1 MTGSPYHPA
10 DTFPEV
16 LYRLNRVRLD
26 LRLFCSMSER
36 SGRFVAADE
45 VFYSGN
51 LQPSAPASATNADD
65 KHELFNDADAT
76 TTPTRSPPPDLPV
89 SNPSSSIHTVRST
102 LTTDSYFI
110 SQFVKEGKF
119 QRQADMVRLQAKF
132 GETEA
137 RKIAAREARERRA
150 VAERERL
157 EATADPNLI
166 PLGARAGI
174 KGGMAGAASSRAAFV
189 LDEIPEAEWWDVHI
203 LKNGTYDDISDGKWE
218 IKPEKIN
225 LYVEHPV
232 PMQPPMEAPPPPPQP
247 LKLTKREQKKLRTQ
261 RRQQR
266 EQEKQEMIRQG
277 LLEPPK
283 PKVKI
288 SNLMR
293 VLTDEATA
301 DPTAIEKEVR
311 QQMEERAS
319 AHEDRNLARQLTPA
333 ERRERK
339 IRKLFDDPTGSVETQ
354 VHVYRVESLANPKN
368 KFRVDINAQENRLSG
383 EWCLLFHLGYALM
396 MYFILA
402 FSSPLFPNPLPGSRR
417 QPVTTSREPYVL
429 KASELSAVIE
439 P

>member
-1 MTGSPYHPA
+1 
-10 DTFPEV
+10 
-16 LYRLNRVRLD
+16 
-26 LRLFCSMSER
+26 
-36 SGRFVAADE
+36 
-45 VFYSGN
+45 
-51 LQPSAPASATNADD
+51 
-65 KHELFNDADAT
+65 
-76 TTPTRSPPPDLPV
+76 
-89 SNPSSSIHTVRST
+89 
-102 LTTDSYFI
+102 
-110 SQFVKEGKF
+110 
-119 QRQADMVRLQAKF
+119 MVRLQAKF

-189 LDEIPEAEWWDVHI
+189 LDEIPDAEWWDVHI

-402 FSSPLFPNPLPGSRR
+402 LSSPLFPNPLPGSRR

>member
-1 MTGSPYHPA
+1 MTIASSRPTPDGKFFDILSP
-10 DTFPEV
+10 
-16 LYRLNRVRLD
+16 R
-26 LRLFCSMSER
+26 
-36 SGRFVAADE
+36 
-45 VFYSGN
+45 
-51 LQPSAPASATNADD
+51 
-65 KHELFNDADAT
+65 DA
-76 TTPTRSPPPDLPV
+76 
-89 SNPSSSIHTVRST
+89 
-102 LTTDSYFI
+102 

-150 VAERERL
+150 AAERERL

-174 KGGMAGAASSRAAFV
+174 KGGMAGAAQSRAAAV
-189 LDEIPEAEWWDVHI
+189 LDEVPDVEWWDAHI
-203 LKNGTYDDISDGKWE
+203 LANGSYDDVSDGRWD
-218 IKPEKIN
+218 IKPEKITP
-225 LYVEHPV
+225 YVEHPV

-311 QQMEERAS
+311 KQMEERAS

-333 ERRERK
+333 ERREKK
-339 IRKLFDDPTGSVETQ
+339 IRKLFDDPSGGVETQ
-354 VHVYRVESLANPKN
+354 VHVYRVESLSNPKN

-383 EWCLLFHLGYALM
+383 E
-396 MYFILA
+396 
-402 FSSPLFPNPLPGSRR
+402 SLFPFPFRIFSRRRSFPGSR
-417 QPVTTSREPYVL
+417 QSR
-429 KASELSAVIE
+429 
-439 P
+439 

>member
-1 MTGSPYHPA
+1 
-10 DTFPEV
+10 
-16 LYRLNRVRLD
+16 
-26 LRLFCSMSER
+26 
-36 SGRFVAADE
+36 
-45 VFYSGN
+45 
-51 LQPSAPASATNADD
+51 
-65 KHELFNDADAT
+65 
-76 TTPTRSPPPDLPV
+76 
-89 SNPSSSIHTVRST
+89 
-102 LTTDSYFI
+102 
-110 SQFVKEGKF
+110 
-119 QRQADMVRLQAKF
+119 MVRLQAKF

-383 EWCLLFHLGYALM
+383 EWASF
-396 MYFILA
+396 FI
-402 FSSPLFPNPLPGSRR
+402 
-417 QPVTTSREPYVL
+417 
-429 KASELSAVIE
+429 SAML
-439 P
+439 

>member
-1 MTGSPYHPA
+1 MYT
-10 DTFPEV
+10 
-16 LYRLNRVRLD
+16 
-26 LRLFCSMSER
+26 
-36 SGRFVAADE
+36 
-45 VFYSGN
+45 GN

-65 KHELFNDADAT
+65 KHELFNDAESDDAH
-76 TTPTRSPPPDLPV
+76 RSEEARRSITIASSRPAPDHKFFSP
-89 SNPSSSIHTVRST
+89 RAA
-102 LTTDSYFI
+102 

-150 VAERERL
+150 AAERERL

-174 KGGMAGAASSRAAFV
+174 KGGMAGAAQSRAAAV
-189 LDEIPEAEWWDVHI
+189 LDEVPDVEWWDAHI
-203 LKNGTYDDISDGKWE
+203 LANGSYDDVSDGRWD
-218 IKPEKIN
+218 IKPDKITP
-225 LYVEHPV
+225 YVEHPV
-232 PMQPPMEAPPPPPQP
+232 PMKPPMEAPPPPPQP

-311 QQMEERAS
+311 KQMEERAS

-333 ERRERK
+333 ERREKK
-339 IRKLFDDPTGSVETQ
+339 IRKLFDDPSGGVETQ
-354 VHVYRVESLANPKN
+354 VHVYRVESLSNPKN

-383 EWCLLFHLGYALM
+383 ESLVPFP
-396 MYFILA
+396 
-402 FSSPLFPNPLPGSRR
+402 SSLSSRRRSFLGSR
-417 QPVTTSREPYVL
+417 QSR
-429 KASELSAVIE
+429 
-439 P
+439 